1 MANVLDRNFD
11 FATNGTVTAA
21 GLHNLIDETNIYAG
35 LISTQEEKTTV
46 GTSDLLLVAD
56 SSSIGSPQIAP
67 NRTTVYNLF
76 EDALTGGTYVNAQLS
91 GNLTYGTATGGR
103 TISTG
108 ANITNGTISTLIA
121 GTTTSTA
128 ATITNGTITNGTITN
143 GTIATA
149 LIPTLTAG
157 TTTGTAGIFTSGTV
171 ATLNSTTGTI
181 TNLSTTLAGDFTIS
195 QGTGTLG
202 TTGATLGTYGGATS
216 VPVLAINAKGQVTS
230 TGTAAITSG
239 LTGFRNR
246 IINGDM
252 RIDQRNAGA
261 SVTPVTGAYTLDRWS
276 YYSTQASKF
285 TVQRNAGSV
294 TPPAGYTNYMG
305 ITSTS
310 AFSVAASDY
319 FIMTQAIEGF
329 NVSDLSFGTAN
340 AKTITLSFW
349 VYSSLTGTFGGVIEN
364 SSQDRAYPFSYTIS
378 SANTWEQKS
387 VTIAGDTTGTWVTD
401 NGLGLWLM
409 FSLGA
414 GSTFSGTAGAWV
426 GSQRLGVTGA
436 VSVVGTNGA
445 TFYITGVQLE
455 AGSTATDFERRPIG
469 TELELCQRYYE
480 VTNALMSTSSW
491 TALINTAY
499 WKVEKRATPTITAT
513 SQSGGSGVAF
523 APLSVYSAYQS
534 VGNSI
539 IGSVVVIGASE
550 L

>member
-1 MANVLDRNFD
+1 MPTSIHG
-11 FATNGTVTAA
+11 TNGITFND
-21 GLHNLIDETNIYAG
+21 G
-35 LISTQEEKTTV
+35 STQNTRPAV
-46 GTSDLLLVAD
+46 
-56 SSSIGSPQIAP
+56 
-67 NRTTVYNLF
+67 
-76 EDALTGGTYVNAQLS
+76 
-91 GNLTYGTATGGR
+91 
-103 TISTG
+103 
-108 ANITNGTISTLIA
+108 
-121 GTTTSTA
+121 
-128 ATITNGTITNGTITN
+128 
-143 GTIATA
+143 
-149 LIPTLTAG
+149 
-157 TTTGTAGIFTSGTV
+157 
-171 ATLNSTTGTI
+171 
-181 TNLSTTLAGDFTIS
+181 
-195 QGTGTLG
+195 
-202 TTGATLGTYGGATS
+202 
-216 VPVLAINAKGQVTS
+216 
-230 TGTAAITSG
+230 
-239 LTGFRNR
+239 GFRNR

-261 SVTPVTGAYTLDRWS
+261 SVTPATGAYTLDRWS

-294 TPPAGYTNYMG
+294 TPPAGYTNYIG

-364 SSQDRAYPFSYTIS
+364 SSQARAYPFSYTIS

-409 FSLGA
+409 FSLGT
-414 GSTFSGTAGAWV
+414 GSTYAGTAGAWV
-426 GSQRLGVTGA
+426 GSQKLGVTGA

-455 AGSTATDFERRPIG
+455 AGSTATEFERRPYG
-469 TELELCQRYYE
+469 TELALCQRYYE
-480 VTNALMSTSSW
+480 VTHVLMSTSSW

-539 IGSVVVIGASE
+539 IGSATVIGASE